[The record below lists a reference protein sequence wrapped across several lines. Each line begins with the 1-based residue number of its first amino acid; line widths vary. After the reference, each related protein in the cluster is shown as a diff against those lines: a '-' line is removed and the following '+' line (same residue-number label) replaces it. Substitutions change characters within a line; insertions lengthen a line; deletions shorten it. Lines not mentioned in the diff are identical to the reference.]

1 MGNSNQ
7 FAIIDEPCVASLS
20 CHVNCELLYTIGWL
34 HFVLS
39 AFVLVPIK
47 VSCFLYGAI
56 HSRRGPLC
64 EGFLGTNKGIN
75 RTSSQSHVE
84 AFSLAASVSSQRTRS
99 RGKMSIFA
107 SSHSD
112 SDSKLC
118 WGAIIQQFVPLL
130 DHPLAGSCLFLDT
143 RTLVRTRWR
152 WWWWEEFRFL

>member
-1 MGNSNQ
+1 MTPFLFSALGCGYPGAPAHSALT
-7 FAIIDEPCVASLS
+7 FSGPELKEGVIATYACERGF
-20 CHVNCELLYTIGWL
+20 ELLGPSRRVCGEDGTWSPVGIP
-34 HFVLS
+34 FC
-39 AFVLVPIK
+39 VPIK

-118 WGAIIQQFVPLL
+118 
-130 DHPLAGSCLFLDT
+130 
-143 RTLVRTRWR
+143 
-152 WWWWEEFRFL
+152 